1 MTKRGVIIA
10 NGALQHPEN
19 ARDAV
24 RPDDLLI
31 AADGGASHCR
41 ALGLT
46 PAVIVGDL
54 DSLSPQELASFERAG
69 TQIIRHPAH
78 KDYTDLELA
87 LLHARSLGLE
97 QVLILGALG
106 MRWDQTL
113 ANLLLPLSSELGGM
127 EIRMLDGLQQITV
140 IRSEAPAQI
149 EGKVGDTVSL
159 IPLCGDVHGV
169 TTVGLEYPLEGDT
182 LYFGATRG
190 VSNVLVQ
197 VRAAVSLEEGVLL
210 CVVIHKGDDS

>member
-46 PAVIVGDL
+46 PAVIIGDL

-127 EIRMLDGLQQITV
+127 EIRMLERSVDFRSAQLRHHCRLRFFLQTQ
-140 IRSEAPAQI
+140 
-149 EGKVGDTVSL
+149 
-159 IPLCGDVHGV
+159 IPLLWRNRNGRTGI
-169 TTVGLEYPLEGDT
+169 
-182 LYFGATRG
+182 R
-190 VSNVLVQ
+190 
-197 VRAAVSLEEGVLL
+197 R
-210 CVVIHKGDDS
+210 